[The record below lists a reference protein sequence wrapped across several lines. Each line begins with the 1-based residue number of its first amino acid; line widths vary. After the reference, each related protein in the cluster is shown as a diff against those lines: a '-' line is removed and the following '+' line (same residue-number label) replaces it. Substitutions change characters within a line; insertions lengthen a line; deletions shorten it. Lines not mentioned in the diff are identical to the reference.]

1 MKIVCATH
9 NAHKL
14 EEISAQIGGL
24 HTIVS
29 LADIGCFEDIPESHD
44 TFEGNALE
52 KARYVKEHYGY
63 DCFADDSGLEVD
75 ALGGRPGVYSARYA
89 GVDKDS
95 EKNIDKLLQELQDL
109 EESATTDR
117 GSASQGFTTDAGD
130 TPHGSDDEA
139 TAMRESARAV
149 SGVISRRARFRTA
162 IALVTEEGEHIFEGA
177 IEGEILHER
186 HGSGGFGYDPIFRP
200 EGYDVTFAEMAAEEK
215 NRVSHRAIAV
225 KKLCDF
231 LKSKNQP
238 ASTPTPANSNHEE
251 PTSSTSEATNS
262 ATPKP
267 TSAKPASLHSESSTE
282 TLKTN

>member
-14 EEISAQIGGL
+14 EEISAQIGAL

-95 EKNIDKLLQELQDL
+95 EKNIDKLLQELQ
-109 EESATTDR
+109 
-117 GSASQGFTTDAGD
+117 
-130 TPHGSDDEA
+130 
-139 TAMRESARAV
+139 
-149 SGVISRRARFRTA
+149 GVKGRRARFRTA

-200 EGYDVTFAEMAAEEK
+200 DGYDVTFAEMAAEEK

-231 LKSKNQP
+231 LKNF
-238 ASTPTPANSNHEE
+238 
-251 PTSSTSEATNS
+251 
-262 ATPKP
+262 
-267 TSAKPASLHSESSTE
+267 
-282 TLKTN
+282 